1 MSTEKDAT
9 KALVV
14 TAMMQALDQNKRD
27 ELIMKAL
34 EALVAPQRN
43 SYMHRDDP
51 SPLEEAFKS
60 AVRDLAHSIVKEMV
74 NTDEIR
80 TKIRALISSAVEKM
94 TADSDRLSGK
104 MAEAIVSAMSSR
116 D

>member
-1 MSTEKDAT
+1 
-9 KALVV
+9 
-14 TAMMQALDQNKRD
+14 
-27 ELIMKAL
+27 
-34 EALVAPQRN
+34 
-43 SYMHRDDP
+43 
-51 SPLEEAFKS
+51 
-60 AVRDLAHSIVKEMV
+60 MV